1 MMPLFDA
8 GFLRELEAL
17 HEAVL
22 RLRGSAG
29 EGLARAGRSLGQTE
43 FSGHRPYAQGD
54 DLRRLDWNAYGRLGR
69 LFVRE
74 FERERREH
82 LTLLLDDSRS
92 MAAGDP
98 PKHQF
103 ARRAAAAAGF
113 LALNAGGSVS
123 LCGGVVFEGASR
135 FARWLDVLRA
145 AEPRPDSNLARRVR
159 EAAALPRAP
168 SDLWVISDFL
178 EPLSAIEPLASLSQ
192 RRCAVTLVQ
201 VLAPQELAPPQR
213 GTLELHGLEERQSL
227 RLELDASS
235 LSAYRAELEGHLEL
249 IESLALRHG
258 WTYALAPSGSDL
270 RALFTRGL
278 RAGALP

>member
-1 MMPLFDA
+1 MTALFDA
-8 GFLRELEAL
+8 TFLRELEAL

-22 RLRGSAG
+22 RLRGSTG
-29 EGLARAGRSLGQTE
+29 EGLTRSGRSAGQTE
-43 FSGHRPYAQGD
+43 FRGHRPYTLGD
-54 DLRRLDWNAYGRLGR
+54 DVRRLDWNAYGRLGR

-74 FERERREH
+74 FERERKEH

-98 PKHQF
+98 PKERF

-113 LALNAGGSVS
+113 LALKSGGTTS
-123 LCGGVVFEGASR
+123 LCGGVQLEGASR

-145 AEPRPDSNLARRVR
+145 AEPQAGSTLARRIL
-159 EAAALPRAP
+159 AAAAVARAP

-178 EPLSAIEPLASLSQ
+178 EPLAAIEPLAALAR

-201 VLAPQELAPPQR
+201 VLAPQELAPSQR
-213 GTLELHGLEERQSL
+213 GTLDLHGLEEDETL

-235 LSAYRAELEGHLEL
+235 LAAYRAELERHLEQM
-249 IESLALRHG
+249 EALALRHG
-258 WTYALAPSGSDL
+258 WTYALALSNSDL
-270 RALFTRGL
+270 RSLFTGAL
-278 RAGALP
+278 QAGAAP